1 MQSVLILGNDSAMWN
16 TLEKIIREINRDII
30 IYRTGT
36 LAEAYQIAMEHNISL
51 FLSDII
57 IDVSKREDVSGLTFI
72 ENIRKLERYAFVPV
86 IFVTTLSDPKM
97 YAYSKLHCYGY
108 LQKPVLSDEAKP
120 LIEQALK
127 FKQSVKEEGNIYFR
141 RDGVIYAVDKKE
153 IIYIKSHAG
162 KVTIKTEREELVVYY
177 RTCRDILLELDSDR
191 FIQCNRG
198 TIVNKTYIANLD
210 VANRVLNLIN
220 NYGELE
226 VSMRMKKKLLEQM
239 QQDFV

>member
-1 MQSVLILGNDSAMWN
+1 MKSVLILGNDSAMWDA
-16 TLEKIIREINRDII
+16 LEKIIREINRDII
-30 IYRTGT
+30 IYKTGT

-57 IDVSKREDVSGLTFI
+57 IDVSKREDVSGLTFV

-120 LIEQALK
+120 LIEKALK
-127 FKQSVKEEGNIYFR
+127 FKQSANEEGNVYFR
-141 RDGVIYAVDKKE
+141 KDGVIYAVGKKE

-177 RTCRDILLELDSDR
+177 KTCRDILSELDSER
-191 FIQCNRG
+191 FVQCSRG
-198 TIVNKTYIANLD
+198 TVVNKTYIANVD
-210 VANRVLNLIN
+210 IANRVLHLVND
-220 NYGELE
+220 YGELE
-226 VSMRMKKKLLEQM
+226 VSVRMKKRLLEQI